1 LGELAPRLSPPGCP
15 VGAFAGAAMAAPPV
29 PKVDVGQALD
39 YRPAR
44 GLHGEFWHG
53 PPRSAVFESS
63 YSSGNVGAV
72 EALQSARPARR
83 FPSAA
88 QRCGVPD
95 APLSARVGGTGLAD
109 AGRAALGMSAASGD
123 HVIASPPRCRAAQ
136 LLSPAPPSHP
146 LTASCRTDRAGVCT
160 TYRETYA
167 TSAGP
172 TIDEHEFEGPVD
184 KTHHVKRNE
193 MIQVARMQAQM
204 KTLMR

>member
-1 LGELAPRLSPPGCP
+1 MELWPAMADTQKTKQIPGVGHGMRLNNSKNQGRHLHELSGEQGGAARVRNRRTASAKSMAENPPGTLVCLT
-15 VGAFAGAAMAAPPV
+15 PPI
-29 PKVDVGQALD
+29 
-39 YRPAR
+39 AR
-44 GLHGEFWHG
+44 
-53 PPRSAVFESS
+53 
-63 YSSGNVGAV
+63 
-72 EALQSARPARR
+72 
-83 FPSAA
+83 
-88 QRCGVPD
+88 
-95 APLSARVGGTGLAD
+95 GLAD